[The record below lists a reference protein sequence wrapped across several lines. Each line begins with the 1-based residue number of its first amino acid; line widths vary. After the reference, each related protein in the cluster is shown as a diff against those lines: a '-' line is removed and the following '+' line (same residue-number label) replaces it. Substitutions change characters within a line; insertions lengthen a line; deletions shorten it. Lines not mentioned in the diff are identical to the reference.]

1 MTTTT
6 GGEVIARCLA
16 AENVRFA
23 FGLPCPELDPLLAA
37 LEANRIRFV
46 PVRHESAAA
55 YLAAGV
61 HETTGQV
68 AAVLTNPGP
77 GSANA
82 LPGLIDA
89 RHHGIPLVVITA
101 QHRLGIVYPSPPTT
115 FQGQD
120 QLEVFRAAVK
130 WGAPILAWE
139 RIGEVMR
146 MAFRE
151 MWNGRPGPVQLEI
164 PAPVQYATGDL
175 AAAPVLGPERYRA
188 APPQA
193 SQAQLAAAARLLAS
207 AERPLVVAGSGVE
220 RADASAVL
228 LALAER
234 LGCPVIPTMAARGAL
249 PLDDPHALY
258 GYGAGADLARREADV
273 ILAAGTRLGNLDVP
287 YDKYWGDGARQQLI
301 QIDVDPR
308 SLGVSRP
315 LALGIVGE
323 VRAALAGIKE
333 ELERLPL
340 GRREGKD
347 LLRYREIEAGWRD
360 AQLAGVSKWQ
370 GPGIHPAQVMGAVAG
385 VFGRDAVY
393 AADGGN
399 TSLWA
404 HWFLPPTRP
413 RSYLH
418 ILELGMLG
426 RGIPAAIG
434 AKLASPEREVV
445 CVTGDGAAGFHFLE
459 LQSAAREGLAL
470 TVVVCAE
477 GSWTMEVPNE
487 QLLYG
492 RTFGTEMGEVR
503 WDRVAE
509 GLGCAGFF
517 VERAGDLDAALR
529 SARAAGRPAVVCVR
543 TDRGANLSIPPALIQ
558 RFVEVYQGPLG

>member
-1 MTTTT
+1 MT
-6 GGEVIARCLA
+6 GGELLARCLA
-16 AENVRFA
+16 VENVRFA

-37 LEANRIRFV
+37 LEGNGIRFV

-61 HETTGQV
+61 YETTGQV
-68 AAVLTNPGP
+68 AALLTNPGP

-89 RHHGIPLVVITA
+89 RHHGVPLVAITA
-101 QHRLGIVYPSPPTT
+101 QHRLGLVYPSPPTT

-120 QLEVFRAAVK
+120 QLDVFRPAVK

-139 RIGEVMR
+139 RIAEVTR

-164 PAPVQYATGDL
+164 PAPVQYATGDP
-175 AAAPVLGPERYRA
+175 AAVPVLAPERYRA
-188 APPQA
+188 PQPQA
-193 SQAQLAAAARLLAS
+193 SQAQLAEAAQLLAN
-207 AERPLVVAGSGVE
+207 AERPLMVAGAGVE
-220 RADASAVL
+220 RAGASAAL
-228 LALAER
+228 LALAQQ
-234 LGCPVIPTMAARGAL
+234 LGCPVVGTMAARGVV
-249 PLDDPHALY
+249 PLDHAQALY

-287 YDKYWGDGARQQLI
+287 YDKYWGDASRQQLI

-308 SLGVSRP
+308 SLGASRP

-323 VRAALAGIKE
+323 ARGALAGIAQ
-333 ELERLPL
+333 ELDRLAPR
-340 GRREGKD
+340 RREGKD

-360 AQLAGVSKWQ
+360 AQFAGVAKWS
-370 GPGIHPAQVMGAVAG
+370 GPGIHPAQVMRALGDAFG
-385 VFGRDAVY
+385 VDAIY

-404 HWFLPPTRP
+404 HFFLPPTRP

-434 AKLASPEREVV
+434 AKLASPDREVV

-459 LQSAAREGLAL
+459 LQSAVREGLKL

-487 QLLYG
+487 QMLYG
-492 RTFGTEMGEVR
+492 RTFGTEMGTVR
-503 WDRVAE
+503 WDRVAD
-509 GLGCAGFF
+509 GLGCAGFA
-517 VERAGDLDAALR
+517 VERLDDLGAALAG
-529 SARAAGRPAVVCVR
+529 ARASRGPAVVCVR
-543 TDRGANLSIPPALIQ
+543 TDRTANLSIPPALLQ

>member
-1 MTTTT
+1 MTTT
-6 GGEVIARCLA
+6 GGEIIARCLA
-16 AENVRFA
+16 AESVRFA

-37 LEANRIRFV
+37 LEGNGIRFV

-55 YLAAGV
+55 YMAQGV
-61 HETTGQV
+61 YETTGQV

-77 GSANA
+77 GSANV

-89 RHHGIPLVVITA
+89 RHHGAPLLAITA
-101 QHRLGIVYPSPPTT
+101 QHRLGVVYPAPPTT

-120 QLEVFRAAVK
+120 QLDVFRPAVK
-130 WGAPILAWE
+130 WGAPILAWD

-151 MWNGRPGPVQLEI
+151 MWSGRPGPVQLEI
-164 PAPVQYATGDL
+164 PAPVQYATGEL
-175 AAAPVLGPERYRA
+175 AAAQLLPPERYRA
-188 APPQA
+188 PQPQA
-193 SQAQLAAAARLLAS
+193 SQAQLAEAATLLAS
-207 AERPLVVAGSGVE
+207 AERPLIVAGSGVE
-220 RADASAVL
+220 RADASALL
-228 LALAER
+228 LALGQQ
-234 LGCPVIPTMAARGAL
+234 LGCPIVGTMAARGAV
-249 PLDDPHALY
+249 PLDHPQALY
-258 GYGAGADLARREADV
+258 GYGAGADHARREADV
-273 ILAAGTRLGNLDVP
+273 ILAVGTRLGNLDVP
-287 YDKYWGDGARQQLI
+287 YDKYWGDGARQKLI

-308 SLGVSRP
+308 NLGVSRP

-323 VRAALAGIKE
+323 VRGALAGIAH
-333 ELERLPL
+333 ELARLTLRP
-340 GRREGKD
+340 REGKD

-360 AQLAGVSKWQ
+360 VQLAGVVKWK
-370 GPGIHPAQVMGAVAG
+370 GPGIHPAQVMGAVRD
-385 VFGRDAVY
+385 VFGRDAIY

-426 RGIPAAIG
+426 RGIPVAIG
-434 AKLASPEREVV
+434 AKLANPEREVV
-445 CVTGDGAAGFHFLE
+445 CVSGDGAAGFHFME
-459 LQSAAREGLAL
+459 LQSAAREGLKL

-487 QLLYG
+487 QMLYG
-492 RTFGTEMGEVR
+492 RTFGTEMGEVH

-509 GLGCAGFF
+509 GLGCAGFS
-517 VERAGDLDAALR
+517 VERADDLEATL
-529 SARAAGRPAVVCVR
+529 RAARSTRGPAVVCAKTER
-543 TDRGANLSIPPALIQ
+543 AANLAIPPALLQ

>member
-1 MTTTT
+1 MAIT
-6 GGEVIARCLA
+6 GGELLARCLA

-37 LEANRIRFV
+37 LEGNGIRFV

-68 AAVLTNPGP
+68 AAVLGNPGP

-89 RHHGIPLVVITA
+89 RHHGIPLLAITA
-101 QHRLGIVYPSPPTT
+101 QHRLGIVYPAPPTT

-120 QLEVFRAAVK
+120 QLDVFRPAVK

-151 MWNGRPGPVQLEI
+151 MWNGRPGPVQLEV
-164 PAPVQYATGDL
+164 PAPVQYATGDD
-175 AAAPVLGPERYRA
+175 AAAHVLAPVQYRA
-188 APPQA
+188 PQPQA
-193 SQAQLAAAARLLAS
+193 SQAQLAEAAMLLAN
-207 AERPLVVAGSGVE
+207 AERPVLVAGAGVE
-220 RADASAVL
+220 RAGASAAL
-228 LALAER
+228 LALAQS
-234 LGCPVIPTMAARGAL
+234 LGCPVVGTMAARGVV
-249 PLDDPHALY
+249 PLDHPQALY

-273 ILAAGTRLGNLDVP
+273 ILAVGTRLGNLDVP
-287 YDKYWGDGARQQLI
+287 YDKYWGDAARQRLI

-315 LALGIVGE
+315 LTLGIVAE
-323 VRAALAGIKE
+323 ARAALAGIAA
-333 ELERLPL
+333 ELERLAPR
-340 GRREGKD
+340 RREGKD
-347 LLRYREIEAGWRD
+347 LARYREVEAGWREEQFASV
-360 AQLAGVSKWQ
+360 AQWS
-370 GPGIHPAQVMGAVAG
+370 GPGIHPMQVMGALREA
-385 VFGRDAVY
+385 FGSDAIY

-404 HWFLPPTRP
+404 HFFLPPTRP

-434 AKLASPEREVV
+434 AKLANPERAVV

-459 LQSAAREGLAL
+459 LQSAVREGLAL

-477 GSWTMEVPNE
+477 GSWTMEIPNE
-487 QLLYG
+487 QMLYG

-503 WDRVAE
+503 WDRVAD
-509 GLGCAGFF
+509 GLGCASFF
-517 VERAGDLDAALR
+517 VERAEDLGAALDAA
-529 SARAAGRPAVVCVR
+529 RAAQRPAVVCVR
-543 TDRGANLSIPPALIQ
+543 TDRGANLSVPPSLLQ